1 MKLKEKVDRLM
12 NCQQKICS
20 SETKKC
26 EIEKNIGTLSTFQEK
41 IKEFDLRFVK
51 IREGLDKNNEVL
63 L

>member
-26 EIEKNIGTLSTFQEK
+26 EIEKNIGTLSTIQEK
-41 IKEFDLRFVK
+41 IKEFD
-51 IREGLDKNNEVL
+51 
-63 L
+63 